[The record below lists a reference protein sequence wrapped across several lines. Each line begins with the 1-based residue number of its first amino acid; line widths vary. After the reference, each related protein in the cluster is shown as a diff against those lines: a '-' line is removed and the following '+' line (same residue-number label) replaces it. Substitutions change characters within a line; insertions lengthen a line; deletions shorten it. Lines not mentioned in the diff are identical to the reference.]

1 MPYRIF
7 SAVPVFLQVAEGTTQ
22 AAKES
27 TGSILA
33 FDLALIFR
41 IGIQWINIGIL
52 AFVLVKF
59 LYNPVKNF
67 MAARADRI
75 RDEIDSANQSAED
88 ARILKARYEE
98 LIANIHIKE
107 DEIAK
112 ERKRA
117 SDKDHEILITEAQ
130 KEANEYRRKAY
141 EEIEIER
148 KNAAED
154 IRKQIIEIS
163 TLMAARFVAMSMDK
177 ETQDK
182 YIAEALA
189 DWSERTWQA

>member
-1 MPYRIF
+1 
-7 SAVPVFLQVAEGTTQ
+7 VPFFLQVAEGTTQ